1 MKHSLKI
8 ARAIVFLVVFLF
20 AFLIVG
26 AGISYG
32 ASTGLTIQPVKDSH
46 TIEPGKSVSS
56 QITLKNESDSAV
68 KVEVTIED
76 FIPAAGSTN
85 VQFVGRA
92 EGVTT
97 VRDWITFDAPDSF
110 VFEKGQSRSITYT
123 IKAPSDAEPGGHFG
137 VIFFKATDAKQQGQL
152 KVGTRVGMLIFITVP
167 GNQLQK
173 GRVLD
178 FSAPLFV
185 QKGPVPFT
193 IKFENTGTVH
203 FEPKGT
209 ITITNIFGKE
219 VGVVPVAGQTVLPT
233 GVRDLSAM
241 WDVSGLL
248 LGRYVA
254 EINIIDGEGNELTAN
269 RIAFYA
275 FPMWYLLGFII
286 AVITLF
292 YGIKFIKKNVK
303 ISISKKTNDE

>member
-1 MKHSLKI
+1 MSYSLKI
-8 ARAIVFLVVFLF
+8 ARAVICFAVFLY

-26 AGISYG
+26 IGISYS
-32 ASTGLTIQPVKDSH
+32 ASTGLTIQPVKVSH
-46 TIEPGKSVSS
+46 TIEPGNSVSS
-56 QITLKNESDSAV
+56 QITLKNESDGTV
-68 KVEVTIED
+68 KVEATIED
-76 FIPAAGSTN
+76 FIPAAGSVN

-97 VRDWITFDAPDSF
+97 VRDWITLDAPDSF
-110 VFEKGQSRSITYT
+110 VFEKGQARSIIYT
-123 IKAPSDAEPGGHFG
+123 VKAPPDAEPGGHFG
-137 VIFFKATDAKQQGQL
+137 VVFFKATDAKEQGQL

-173 GRVLD
+173 GKVLD
-178 FSAPLFV
+178 FSAPIFV

-203 FEPKGT
+203 FEPKGV

-254 EINIIDGEGNELTAN
+254 EINIVDGEGNELTAN
-269 RIAFYA
+269 KIAFYA
-275 FPMWYLLGFII
+275 FPLWYLLGFIV
-286 AVITLF
+286 AVIALF
-292 YGIKFIKKNVK
+292 FGVKFLKKNVR
-303 ISISKKTNDE
+303 ISIAKNHDE

>member
-1 MKHSLKI
+1 MSYSLRI
-8 ARAIVFLVVFLF
+8 ARAVICFAVFLY
-20 AFLIVG
+20 AFLIAGV
-26 AGISYG
+26 GISYG
-32 ASTGLTIQPVKDSH
+32 ASTGLTIQPVKVSQ
-46 TIEPGKSVSS
+46 TVEPGKSVLGE
-56 QITLKNESDSAV
+56 ITLKNESDSAV

-76 FIPAAGSTN
+76 FIPAIGSAN
-85 VQFVGRA
+85 IQFVGRA

-97 VRDWITFDAPDSF
+97 VRDWITLNVPDSF
-110 VFEKGQSRSITYT
+110 VFERGQSRSITYK
-123 IKAPSDAEPGGHFG
+123 IEAPPDAEPGGHFG
-137 VIFFKATDAKQQGQL
+137 VAFFKATETNKQGQL
-152 KVGTRVGMLIFITVP
+152 KVGTRVGVLVFVTVP

-178 FSAPLFV
+178 FSAPKFV

-209 ITITNIFGKE
+209 ITVTNIFGKE
-219 VGVVPVAGQTVLPT
+219 VGKVQVAGQAVLPT
-233 GVRDLSAM
+233 GVRDLAAA

-254 EINIIDGEGNELTAN
+254 EINIVDGEGNELTAN

-275 FPMWYLLGFII
+275 FPIWYVLSFI
-286 AVITLF
+286 AVVIILF
-292 YGIKFIKKNVK
+292 FGLKYLRSK
-303 ISISKKTNDE
+303 IRFSISVKK